1 MRILQLAPLWE
12 SVPPPAYGGT
22 EAVVHLLTEELVRMG
37 HDVTLVASGD
47 SLTAARLAP
56 VFPRSLRRADDLADR
71 NPYDWAHIAHAID
84 LSRCGFDVVHN
95 HAGELAM
102 AMAPLAGAP
111 MLTTTHC
118 LTTADTRFIWR
129 RYRGA
134 YNTISRSQR
143 AHFDQVGTGARFM
156 GHVYNAID
164 VASYPFQ
171 REKGEDLLFLS
182 RLAPEKG
189 PHLAIAVAKRLG
201 MRLILAGKV
210 DRFDRD
216 FFEEVVR
223 DQIDGEQIVFVGEAD
238 ARRKRDLY
246 RNARCLL
253 MPLTWEEPFGLV
265 MPEAMAC
272 GTPVIALRRGSAPE
286 LIVHGETGFVVDTV
300 DEMADAVLDLGRIDP
315 ARCRDHVQAEF
326 SVERMA
332 RAYLRLYEALS
343 EPLREAT
350 IPVEFTVPRSPAY
363 DDDGVAVA

>member
-1 MRILQLAPLWE
+1 AFRLHGCNPFVRTKLRFPMRRLRARIRMRWLHNEPATRSIRPGRRILKIAPLGVMKQARRAAPSPDRFREEFHKSIHAQLATPPDCRDTGVSMRILQLAPLWE

-171 REKGEDLLFLS
+171 REKGEDL
-182 RLAPEKG
+182 
-189 PHLAIAVAKRLG
+189 
-201 MRLILAGKV
+201 
-210 DRFDRD
+210 
-216 FFEEVVR
+216 
-223 DQIDGEQIVFVGEAD
+223 
-238 ARRKRDLY
+238 
-246 RNARCLL
+246 
-253 MPLTWEEPFGLV
+253 
-265 MPEAMAC
+265 
-272 GTPVIALRRGSAPE
+272 
-286 LIVHGETGFVVDTV
+286 
-300 DEMADAVLDLGRIDP
+300 
-315 ARCRDHVQAEF
+315 
-326 SVERMA
+326 
-332 RAYLRLYEALS
+332 
-343 EPLREAT
+343 
-350 IPVEFTVPRSPAY
+350 
-363 DDDGVAVA
+363 